1 MMYGVPKLPGNTSLF
16 KHFAMEKTTTKN
28 NKRKNITTKQTKKP
42 PIYSNVAFYFS
53 NGAND
58 KIKVSKQRLKRFLK
72 QPLAELNHQYT
83 FF

>member
-16 KHFAMEKTTTKN
+16 KHFAMEKTTKN
-28 NKRKNITTKQTKKP
+28 NKRKNKTTKQKKNN

-58 KIKVSKQRLKRFLK
+58 KIKVSKQRLKKDF
-72 QPLAELNHQYT
+72 
-83 FF
+83 